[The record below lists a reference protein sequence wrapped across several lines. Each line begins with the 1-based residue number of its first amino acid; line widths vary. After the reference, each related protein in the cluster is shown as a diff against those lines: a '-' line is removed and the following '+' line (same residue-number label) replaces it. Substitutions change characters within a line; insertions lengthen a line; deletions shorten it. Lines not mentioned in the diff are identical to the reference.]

1 LTACRNHPETSFVD
15 DRAGLLKTGQILDL
29 ENYHHLLLR
38 DLNIHFQLTILAES
52 PDDPDRK
59 AVELFD
65 TLGLDETTGGARGG
79 LLLVDPVG
87 KQVRLEIGYD
97 LEGTFPDGFV
107 AYLEREQMAPLFAA
121 GRVGD
126 GIEATVELLVGRALG
141 EVPADFQGGKV
152 ELKHLSG
159 GAGARSPMPI
169 GEEIQTKPVVENE
182 EDFAAQPS
190 PRQTLERYLEVLQ
203 QHVKD
208 PDLGIYTPESRNF
221 FRKWLATDA
230 QQNNECKEL
239 EKNLPQAE
247 ERISG
252 DLAVLR
258 FPINN
263 RRASPYLFRRAAEG
277 WQLDILTM
285 SRLIGFNHK
294 NQWFFRTPNHEFMFA
309 FDDVGFD
316 RNGYPH

>member
-1 LTACRNHPETSFVD
+1 MPYRFPLRPWFGLRLSLGFLLPEILLTATACRNHPETSFVD
-15 DRAGLLKTGQILDL
+15 DRGGLLKTEQLIHLN
-29 ENYHHLLLR
+29 NYHHLLLR
-38 DLNIHFQLTILAES
+38 NLNIHFQLTILAES

-65 TLGLDETTGGARGG
+65 TLGLGETTGGARGV

-87 KQVRLEIGYD
+87 EQVRLEIGYD

-107 AYLEREQMAPLFAA
+107 AYLEREQMAPFFAA

-126 GIEATVELLVGRALG
+126 GVEATVELLVGRSLG

-169 GEEIQTKPVVENE
+169 GDGIQTKPVVENE

-190 PRQTLERYLEVLQ
+190 PRQTLERYLEILQ

-208 PDLGIYTPESRNF
+208 PDLCIYTPESRNF
-221 FRKWLATDA
+221 FRKWLVTDA
-230 QQNNECKEL
+230 QQDHERKEL
-239 EKNLPQAE
+239 EKNLPQAVKSE
-247 ERISG
+247 
-252 DLAVLR
+252 
-258 FPINN
+258 FPAIWPCCAFPAIIAGPPPICSAALSKAGNSTS
-263 RRASPYLFRRAAEG
+263 SP
-277 WQLDILTM
+277 
-285 SRLIGFNHK
+285 
-294 NQWFFRTPNHEFMFA
+294 
-309 FDDVGFD
+309 
-316 RNGYPH
+316 